1 MKRAGEVLAGMLTP
15 LRGMNPFNVVRDFE
29 QALAY
34 YTGARHAVTTTSCTM
49 ALQMAVA
56 WRNAHAQ
63 WMFAG
68 YQDKE
73 PHWPNGK
80 QVQIPA
86 RTYIG
91 VPMAIVH
98 AGGRPTFR
106 NEDWTGAY
114 ELAPIRV
121 YDSARWFTQNLHQR
135 VGRGHADAMVCV
147 SFHWGKT
154 LGLQQGGAILTDD
167 AEAAAWLRRARFDG
181 RTEGVP
187 PAHDRF
193 DMLGWHAYMS
203 PEVAALGLVRLWNLP
218 LENYPLPNDP
228 YPDLSTAE
236 VFK

>member
-1 MKRAGEVLAGMLTP
+1 MKRAGEMLAGMLTP
-15 LRGMNPFNVVRDFE
+15 QRNLNPFNVVRDFE

-56 WRNAHAQ
+56 WRMTLQQRARYPMATC
-63 WMFAG
+63 
-68 YQDKE
+68 DDR
-73 PHWPNGK
+73 PLIT
-80 QVQIPA
+80 IPA

-98 AGGRPTFR
+98 AGARPVF
-106 NEDWTGAY
+106 DDISWVAY
-114 ELAPIRV
+114 YQLQPIRV

-147 SFHWGKT
+147 SFHWAKT

-218 LENYPLPNDP
+218 LENDPLPNDP